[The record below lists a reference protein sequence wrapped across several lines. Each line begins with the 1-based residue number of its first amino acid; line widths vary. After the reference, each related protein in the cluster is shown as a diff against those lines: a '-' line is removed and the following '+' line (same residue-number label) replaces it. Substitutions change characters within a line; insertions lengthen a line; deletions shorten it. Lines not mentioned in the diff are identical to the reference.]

1 MKISVRHIPKND
13 VFEFQAVEKKL
24 RSHFLLSRAELNNL
38 RSVLEKA
45 LVESGKNKRKDKKND

>member
-1 MKISVRHIPKND
+1 MKISIRHIGKDD

-24 RSHFLLSRAELNNL
+24 RSHFLLSRAELNGL

-45 LVESGKNKRKDKKND
+45 LVESGKNKRKEEKND